1 MRFAFVAAAFVV
13 AAQAVSMET
22 ENKMLAFEEDIDYSD
37 MAELCAEGDAEC
49 EFNVMKKL
57 KAAGAA
63 VKRKAGSAAAFA
75 KKKAGFGK
83 KSPMKK
89 PAGEK

>member
-1 MRFAFVAAAFVV
+1 MRFAFVAAACVV
-13 AAQAVSMET
+13 AAQAISMET
-22 ENKMLAFEEDIDYSD
+22 ENKMLAFEEDIDYND

-49 EFNVMKKL
+49 EFNVLKKM

-63 VKRKAGSAAAFA
+63 IKKKAKGAAAFA

-83 KSPMKK
+83 KKK
-89 PAGEK
+89 PAAA